1 MDFIAEQTWRRQ
13 LIAQARADAEG
24 DVVPEV
30 PVRSAGTPKTMTKIV
45 KPLIVAAI
53 VALTA
58 CGASTASKPTLSE
71 AFCSDV
77 KSGMSPFQIYS
88 GVKDQYTIKD
98 FADRAYGFAAI
109 SCPAELKTNAGL
121 RSFLVSWKINPDV

>member
-1 MDFIAEQTWRRQ
+1 MTA
-13 LIAQARADAEG
+13 G
-24 DVVPEV
+24 
-30 PVRSAGTPKTMTKIV
+30 RSSRGSGSAVWYTDHMTKIV
-45 KPLIVAAI
+45 KPLIVAA
-53 VALTA
+53 VLALAA
-58 CGASTASKPTLSE
+58 CGSSSTASKPTLSE

-109 SCPAELKTNAGL
+109 SCPAELKTNDGL